1 MIFILTI
8 ITLFLSSF
16 SAQACEIELINGEIS
31 FSEPLP
37 LAAVL
42 PKHTD
47 SCIQQLGSQLQTL
60 QGLRTVTIAI
70 RTEPQKR
77 AEAISVAKAYVQA
90 LENGGIS
97 PSKISYLFP
106 LKTNEESIQVT
117 YTARSTGISVAA
129 ISGLSG
135 SAQIGTDQTEML
147 AAVIGQRLSV
157 GSYVQTED
165 NTKLNI
171 ALADG
176 SQIRLDEN
184 TLIQLGTLRLIESGE
199 KEIDLQLFSGEVDT
213 QVSSNVKGTFQI
225 RTTDTTAG
233 VRGTKFRLASN
244 DEGSFL
250 ETYEGEVLFANK
262 NTSASVTAGFCA
274 NLSADQTEIEIY
286 PLPPVPRIKT
296 PRWSSVD
303 SQARFRWKGSKES
316 SYHVELARDAEF
328 SIDYYQYQTESN
340 QLQLELPEGKWF
352 WRVAAINKTGFK
364 SGWSLV
370 YGFEVQ
376 EN

>member
-1 MIFILTI
+1 MIFLLTI
-8 ITLFLSSF
+8 LSILLSSL
-16 SAQACEIELINGEIS
+16 SAEACEIELLNGEIS

-42 PKHTD
+42 PDHTN
-47 SCIQQLGSQLQTL
+47 SCVQLLGSQLQTL

-70 RTEPQKR
+70 RTEPEKR
-77 AEAISVAKAYVQA
+77 SEAISVAKAYVQA
-90 LENGGIS
+90 LESGGIS
-97 PSKISYLFP
+97 SSKISYLFP
-106 LKTNEESIQVT
+106 LKTTEEGIQVT

-135 SAQIGTDQTEML
+135 SAQIGTNQTEML

-157 GSYVQTED
+157 GSYVQTEA

-213 QVSSNVKGTFQI
+213 QVSSAVQGTFQI
-225 RTTDTTAG
+225 RTSNTTAG
-233 VRGTKFRLASN
+233 VRGTKFRLAYL
-244 DEGSFL
+244 DELSLL
-250 ETYEGEVLFANK
+250 ETYEGEVLFANEK
-262 NTSASVTAGFCA
+262 TSASVAAGFYA
-274 NLSADQTEIEIY
+274 NLAADQAEIEVL
-286 PLPPVPRIKT
+286 PLPPPPRIKS
-296 PRWSSVD
+296 PRWGAVAP
-303 SQARFRWKGSKES
+303 QARLRWRGSKGN

-328 SIDYYQYQTESN
+328 SIDYYQYNTEST

-352 WRVAAINKTGFK
+352 WRVAAVNPTGFK

-370 YGFEVQ
+370 YGFEVK
-376 EN
+376 